1 MNRQIKQNTSM
12 YEALVITPV
21 KDSLNTTIETIISIK
36 NSGSNYHYCIFN
48 DFSSDETTNE
58 LKTLSIQYD
67 FELINL
73 SEITDTPSPN
83 YRLVLQIAQ
92 QKALELNIPLIIIE
106 SDVEIKSYTL
116 EKLIR
121 QSNSL
126 PNCGMVASITRDRE
140 GKINF
145 PYLNFKST
153 NKEIVKTRHSLSFC
167 CTLLTVKLLE
177 QYDFKMLSA
186 EKHWYDVA
194 ISRKSIQLGL
204 NNYLLVSEGV
214 LHKPH
219 SSRPWKQLKYKNPLK
234 YYYQKLVKRLD
245 RI

>member
-1 MNRQIKQNTSM
+1 M

-21 KDSLNTTIETIISIK
+21 KDSIKTTIETIHSIK
-36 NSGSNYHYCIFN
+36 SSTGNFLYCIYN
-48 DFSSDETTNE
+48 DFSSDETTAE
-58 LKTLSIQYD
+58 LTSLSEKHQ

-73 SEITDTPSPN
+73 ADLTITPSPN
-83 YRLVLQIAQ
+83 YRLVLQLAQ
-92 QKALELNIPLIIIE
+92 ERALKLGTPLIIVE
-106 SDVEIKSYTL
+106 SDVEVKPNTL
-116 EKLIR
+116 SELISQSKKLS
-121 QSNSL
+121 Q
-126 PNCGMVASITRDRE
+126 CGMVGAITRDFN
-140 GKINF
+140 GQINF

-153 NKEIVKTRHSLSFC
+153 RKEIIKTRHSLSFC
-167 CTLLTVKLLE
+167 CTLLTQDLLK
-177 QYDFKMLSA
+177 QYDFKTLSA
-186 EKHWYDVA
+186 EKHWYDVS

>member
-1 MNRQIKQNTSM
+1 M

-21 KDSLNTTIETIISIK
+21 KDSLISTIETIRSIK
-36 NSGSNYHYCIFN
+36 KSGGNYHYCIFN

-83 YRLVLQIAQ
+83 YRLVLQMAQ
-92 QKALELNIPLIIIE
+92 QKALEQAVPLIIIE
-106 SDVEIKSYTL
+106 SDVEVKSNTI
-116 EKLIR
+116 EELI
-121 QSNSL
+121 SHYKSL
-126 PNCGMVASITRDRE
+126 PGCGMVASITRDND

-145 PYLNFKST
+145 PYLNFKSV
-153 NKEIVKTRHSLSFC
+153 NKEVVKTRHSLSFC
-167 CTLLTVKLLE
+167 CTLLAVELLK

-194 ISRKSIQLGL
+194 ISRKSLQLGL
-204 NNYLLVSEGV
+204 NNYLLMTDGV

-219 SSRPWKQLKYKNPLK
+219 SSRPWKQLKYKNPVK